1 MQVDSSVEEEGDDKD
16 WKIRGLLESS
26 AVEST
31 SASVGILSRSYQMKL
46 THYGTTAEPASP
58 GSLPSPL
65 HHDTRRHHSSAPV
78 SRYCDRDDD
87 NEYHGNRYYSHRN
100 RAHVEIEAGRCL
112 SQSAP
117 SYSRGGEG
125 ERREEEEE
133 RGRREREGEGER
145 ETLRKTRSEGR
156 RRHSSVREGVGGEGG
171 GGGREGRGE
180 KRRRSK
186 PHESLEREYH
196 INGQKE
202 DLEGTEIRRGEEG
215 GKEGGEEGGEE
226 GGSVNKKESEGEH
239 GTLRRG
245 GSGGEVGDGEG
256 VGEGIEREK
265 RVEGKGHRVGKRR
278 KSSASREK
286 DSMTPQLTH
295 REGKSPSPPLPS
307 NRKRQRRKRSS
318 VKQGDGSSPR
328 NRKEV
333 NRDRSAE
340 DEGGRERSGSSVS
353 ELVTPHPT
361 SETTKDPTTRETC
374 SGSQKKSTVQDDVG
388 DGDS

>member
-65 HHDTRRHHSSAPV
+65 HYDTHRHHSSAPV

-87 NEYHGNRYYSHRN
+87 NEYRGNRYYGHRN
-100 RAHVEIEAGRCL
+100 RAHVEIEAGRRL

-117 SYSRGGEG
+117 SYSRGSEG

-133 RGRREREGEGER
+133 RGRRGREGEGER
-145 ETLRKTRSEGR
+145 ETLRKTGSEGR
-156 RRHSSVREGVGGEGG
+156 RRHSSVREGEGGVGGEGG

-186 PHESLEREYH
+186 THESLEREYH

-202 DLEGTEIRRGEEG
+202 DLEDTEIRRGEEG
-215 GKEGGEEGGEE
+215 GEKGGG
-226 GGSVNKKESEGEH
+226 VKKKESEGEH
-239 GTLRRG
+239 GALRRG
-245 GSGGEVGDGEG
+245 GSGGEVGDSEG

-286 DSMTPQLTH
+286 EDSTTPQLTH
-295 REGKSPSPPLPS
+295 REGKSPSPPPPS

-353 ELVTPHPT
+353 ELITPRPT

-374 SGSQKKSTVQDDVG
+374 SGSQRKSTVQDDMG